1 MASSFDKGFSLD
13 ELQSSSTLLACSNAP
28 LALPVDGPDKPI
40 GKYRQIARRG
50 ICQAGFGL
58 PLDRKCDGG
67 EYRSTAVTITW
78 PDDRRPSLARVVSS
92 DLDFRISSK
101 NLVGYFG
108 RPFVKVPTISALMKM
123 SNDGIVKSLTG
134 ERVEPD
140 GYGNDGSPSWLL
152 VLGYI

>member
-67 EYRSTAVTITW
+67 EYRSTASDETMTRDE
-78 PDDRRPSLARVVSS
+78 PPCMGRAEVSP
-92 DLDFRISSK
+92 
-101 NLVGYFG
+101 LVEAADN
-108 RPFVKVPTISALMKM
+108 I
-123 SNDGIVKSLTG
+123 
-134 ERVEPD
+134 
-140 GYGNDGSPSWLL
+140 
-152 VLGYI
+152 